1 MTNLEISVQYR
12 AMPYKVGPHENDEK
26 NDVAHDTGKSDDIVD
41 TAVEHVVDDV
51 VSSMLVVRHV
61 TTSCRVA
68 ESE

>member
-1 MTNLEISVQYR
+1 
-12 AMPYKVGPHENDEK
+12 MPYKVGPHENDEK

-51 VSSMLVVRHV
+51 VSSMLVVCHV
-61 TTSCRVA
+61 PTSCRVD

>member
-1 MTNLEISVQYR
+1 
-12 AMPYKVGPHENDEK
+12 MPYKVGPHENDEK

-61 TTSCRVA
+61 TTSCWVA

>member
-1 MTNLEISVQYR
+1 MQYR

-61 TTSCRVA
+61 TTSCWVA

>member
-1 MTNLEISVQYR
+1 
-12 AMPYKVGPHENDEK
+12 MPYKVGPHENDEK

-51 VSSMLVVRHV
+51 VRSMLVVRHV

>member
-1 MTNLEISVQYR
+1 MQYR

-26 NDVAHDTGKSDDIVD
+26 NDVAHNAGKSDDIVD

-51 VSSMLVVRHV
+51 VRSMLVVRHV

>member
-1 MTNLEISVQYR
+1 
-12 AMPYKVGPHENDEK
+12 MPYKVGPHENDEK
-26 NDVAHDTGKSDDIVD
+26 NDVAHDAGDSDDIVD

-61 TTSCRVA
+61 PDSCRVVEI